1 MITAEASILVAR
13 PVADVFAYADDFANA
28 PRWLESCVVLNQ
40 TSPEP
45 RARGSVLHYHYQ
57 QGGREG
63 EMMGAVTAYE
73 KDARLDLE
81 FSDPMFQVAIEMEF
95 AAQGEGTQV
104 RQRITITPQTMM
116 GKLMTPMI
124 RAGNQQQVT
133 SNLARLKQRVEA
145 GA

>member
-1 MITAEASILVAR
+1 MITAEASLLIAR
-13 PVADVFAYADDFANA
+13 PVAAVFAYADDFANA
-28 PRWLESCVVLNQ
+28 PRWLESCVVLKQ
-40 TSPEP
+40 TSPEA
-45 RARGSVLHYHYQ
+45 RARGSALHYHHR

-63 EMMGAVTAYE
+63 EMKGTVTVYE

-81 FSDPMFQVAIEMEF
+81 FADPMFQVAIELQF
-95 AAQGEGTQV
+95 AAEVDGTRV
-104 RQRITITPQTMM
+104 RLCITITPLTMM

-133 SNLARLKQRVEA
+133 SNLARLKQQLEA